1 MLQCSACDTVASQE
15 LFACWRAACC
25 FCAGEHTAVSQT
37 HRDGAGDL
45 TGSVLLQRAAET
57 CEIFVHICT
66 FTFTLS
72 QKEGD
77 LY

>member
-1 MLQCSACDTVASQE
+1 MTRRLLRSY
-15 LFACWRAACC
+15 LH
-25 FCAGEHTAVSQT
+25 AGEQRAVFVLGKHTAVSQT